1 MNPQKARNPFLANFC
16 ALLCT
21 LAFAG
26 NVLGDEVQDVKSL
39 LQEGKLVDAL
49 SQANMLL
56 EKRPADPSLQFLKGL
71 ILSEQK
77 KTSEAIDVFAKLT
90 QEHPDFPEPYNN
102 LAVLFALD
110 GQYAKARIALE
121 TALKVNPKYTTA
133 QENLGDVFLQSALQ
147 AYVEAAKT
155 DGSSIG
161 LRAKVRSVRGTLGM
175 APNGAAGAKPVAIGA
190 KRTESAP
197 AGAAGEVASTA
208 GANPSDSRMERE
220 LVLKVVDQWVK
231 AWARKDISAYFATY
245 ALDFRPAHGQT
256 REQWQKNRRLRIS
269 KKDQIDIQVV
279 SPSVTV
285 EDKTAVVNFQQVYVA
300 GKISSNARKSLTLKN
315 DSGTWK
321 IFQEKSD
328 G

>member
-1 MNPQKARNPFLANFC
+1 MHPQKARNPFLTHFSAW
-16 ALLCT
+16 LCT

-26 NVLGDEVQDVKSL
+26 NALGDELQDVKSL
-39 LQEGKLVDAL
+39 LHKGKLVDAL
-49 SQANMLL
+49 SQANKLL
-56 EKRPADPSLQFLKGL
+56 EKRPADPSIQFVKGL

-77 KTSEAIDVFAKLT
+77 KTSEAINVFAKLT

-110 GQYAKARIALE
+110 GQYAKAQLALE

-147 AYVEAAKT
+147 AYVDAAKS
-155 DGSSIG
+155 DGGSVG
-161 LRAKVRSVRGTLGM
+161 LRAKLRSVRGTLGM
-175 APNGAAGAKPVAIGA
+175 APNEVVGDKRGTGGARRA
-190 KRTESAP
+190 ESAP
-197 AGAAGEVASTA
+197 PSATGEVASTA
-208 GANPSDSRMERE
+208 GAKPIDSQMERE

-231 AWARKDISAYFATY
+231 AWTRKDISAYFATY
-245 ALDFRPAHGQT
+245 APDFRPAHGQT
-256 REQWQKNRRLRIS
+256 REQWQKNRRLRIN

-285 EDKTAVVNFQQVYVA
+285 EDRTAVVNFQQVYMA